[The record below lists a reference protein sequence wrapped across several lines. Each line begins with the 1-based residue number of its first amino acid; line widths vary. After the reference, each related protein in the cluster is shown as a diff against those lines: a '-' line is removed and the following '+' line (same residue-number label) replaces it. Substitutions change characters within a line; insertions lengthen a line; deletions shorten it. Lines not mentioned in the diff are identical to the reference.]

1 MVKVQQV
8 VSQAEQKP
16 HKLKSLKKALK
27 NGVAIAVIAGAG
39 YLVWQNPQWLDKAQ
53 NFFESRAVSL
63 DSSENSSLSVKTEE
77 TTLLRKEVENLKK
90 QVNLLQRMQKEQADT
105 SVLEEKFTNLE
116 KANSAII
123 DSKADVASVLG
134 LVTRMDKAE
143 QRIDD
148 LSRVTDEGAVILTTA
163 MMVKDSAE
171 RGGSFIYEAEILQQL
186 AGSNVKLKAAV
197 ETINKYAEK
206 GIENNVYLVKS
217 FRKVYANL
225 LQQQREEFEK
235 TWKDRL
241 NNKLSEYIKVKR
253 INEDTP
259 TFKAN
264 QELADVQKAVNSGN
278 IKKALADLQNINNKE
293 LLNEPS
299 LKDWLAKA
307 QAKVEFNDA
316 ISRISTYYLAALKVN
331 FIKKETK
338 HD

>member
-1 MVKVQQV
+1 MVKVQQA

-27 NGVAIAVIAGAG
+27 SGVAIVVIAGAG
-39 YLVWQNPQWLDKAQ
+39 YLVWQNPQWIDKAHS
-53 NFFESRAVSL
+53 FFESRPKDFNSTVHSDYVEKIDDKTRLRQEIDSL
-63 DSSENSSLSVKTEE
+63 KA
-77 TTLLRKEVENLKK
+77 
-90 QVNLLQRMQKEQADT
+90 QVALLQQMQSEQADT
-105 SVLEEKFTNLE
+105 TALEQKFVNLE
-116 KANSAII
+116 KANNAII
-123 DSKADVASVLG
+123 DSKADIASVLG

-143 QRIDD
+143 QRLDD

-186 AGSNVKLKAAV
+186 AGNNVKLKEPLAV
-197 ETINKYAEK
+197 INKYAEQ
-206 GIENNVYLVKS
+206 GIENNVYLMKS
-217 FRKVYANL
+217 FRKVYTGL
-225 LQQQREEFEK
+225 LRKQREEFEK

-253 INEDTP
+253 VNENAP
-259 TFKAN
+259 EFMAN
-264 QELADVQKAVNSGN
+264 QELAEAKAAVDSGN

-293 LLNEPS
+293 LLNDTS
-299 LKDWLAKA
+299 LQDWMAKA
-307 QAKVEFNDA
+307 QAKTAFNEA
-316 ISRISTYYLAALKVN
+316 VARISTYYLAALKVN